1 MAKVKGFALH
11 KIQNNHANIY
21 DTEVKIIFLP
31 VFTLYEGDPL
41 FKTPF
46 HKMTDTNIPWFVF

>member
-1 MAKVKGFALH
+1 MTKVKRFALH
-11 KIQNNHANIY
+11 EIQNNHAKLY

-31 VFTLYEGDPL
+31 VFTLYEWGPL

-46 HKMTDTNIPWFVF
+46 HKMTDTNISWFVF